1 MTSGDSGAR
10 READGS
16 GFLPQLFSTG
26 RPWITQNSSLLG
38 VPSALTSA
46 IRQVA
51 HAMSPQ
57 NLGRQEATQNCLASG
72 FSNPNPANHTECG
85 GAGEERGNGVGRL
98 RRESRSLQKQLFAWL
113 RILAQHP
120 SLPTAAKS
128 GGCAWI
134 PSSTSCSPPWYEKPK
149 ASVLR
154 MLRLGSPVLP
164 SRHRATLFSWA
175 GGKMNRHL

>member
-57 NLGRQEATQNCLASG
+57 SSETRVEKSAEAAFRMAEDPSAAPQPADSCKERRLCLAC
-72 FSNPNPANHTECG
+72 F
-85 GAGEERGNGVGRL
+85 
-98 RRESRSLQKQLFAWL
+98 RS
-113 RILAQHP
+113 
-120 SLPTAAKS
+120 
-128 GGCAWI
+128 

-164 SRHRATLFSWA
+164 SRHRPMNFA
-175 GGKMNRHL
+175 GTETDS